1 MAKTEEF
8 IATGRRKNS
17 VARIRMTAGSGKI
30 DVNGRNFEDYFPTS
44 PLQNTVL
51 QPLQTAKVVNAYDLS
66 VNATGGGVTGQA
78 GAVRLAI
85 ARALLQVDGALRA
98 TLKAEGLLRRDP
110 RMKER
115 KNPDNPA
122 RANASNSRS
131 ANRCRGGCLQP
142 LSKGTARGD
151 TRHYIILAL
160 PSQESALMA
169 GLLPADAPT
178 LAAERL
184 TAELSISRRGQPL
197 QPV

>member
-115 KNPDNPA
+115 KK
-122 RANASNSRS
+122 S
-131 ANRCRGGCLQP
+131 
-142 LSKGTARGD
+142 
-151 TRHYIILAL
+151 
-160 PSQESALMA
+160 
-169 GLLPADAPT
+169 
-178 LAAERL
+178 
-184 TAELSISRRGQPL
+184 GQPGARKRF
-197 QPV
+197 QFSKR